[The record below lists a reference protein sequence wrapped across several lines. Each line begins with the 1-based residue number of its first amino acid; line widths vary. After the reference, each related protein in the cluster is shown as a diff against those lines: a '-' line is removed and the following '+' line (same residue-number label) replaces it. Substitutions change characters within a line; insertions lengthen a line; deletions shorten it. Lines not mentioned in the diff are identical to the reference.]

1 MTQSLRNSYL
11 SDPFIKLTIPK
22 SYHLAVGPCPY
33 CNRLDHCVNDIPL
46 TAYCGGSEEEPHKKW
61 EKVIPSPYNPYLNRY
76 KPSAIPS
83 SIEYEDR
90 RSEYVKHLNL

>member
-1 MTQSLRNSYL
+1 MNKHK
-11 SDPFIKLTIPK
+11 PFIKLTLPK
-22 SYHLAVGPCPY
+22 KYHLAVGPCPY

-46 TAYCGGSEEEPHKKW
+46 TAYCEGSEEEPHKEW
-61 EKVIPSPYNPYLNRY
+61 EKVIPSPYNPYLNGY
-76 KPSAIPS
+76 KPSATPP